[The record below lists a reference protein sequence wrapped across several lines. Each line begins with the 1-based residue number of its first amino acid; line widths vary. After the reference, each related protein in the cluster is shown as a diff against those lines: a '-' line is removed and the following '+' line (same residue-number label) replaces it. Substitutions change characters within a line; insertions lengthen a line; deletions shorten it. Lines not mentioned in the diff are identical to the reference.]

1 VPYDVSHHPFAARAV
16 VEGLVTH
23 GSRDQ
28 LAASVGADPVRVAVL
43 AAALDDAGEPVVES
57 WQEEGDWVREL
68 VAAHAEA
75 GSVADD
81 AELARLL
88 PALRH
93 LAVRDAAWG
102 LLDRPSAR
110 DHVAFWTDVVRR
122 TPEPLV
128 PAPASLLAFA
138 AWLAGHGALAWCALD
153 RVFAVDPDYRM
164 AAYLAQALEHA
175 LPPEVWEAG

>member
-1 VPYDVSHHPFAARAV
+1 
-16 VEGLVTH
+16 
-23 GSRDQ
+23 
-28 LAASVGADPVRVAVL
+28 
-43 AAALDDAGEPVVES
+43 
-57 WQEEGDWVREL
+57 
-68 VAAHAEA
+68 
-75 GSVADD
+75 
-81 AELARLL
+81 
-88 PALRH
+88 
-93 LAVRDAAWG
+93 
-102 LLDRPSAR
+102 
-110 DHVAFWTDVVRR
+110 VAFWTDVVRR